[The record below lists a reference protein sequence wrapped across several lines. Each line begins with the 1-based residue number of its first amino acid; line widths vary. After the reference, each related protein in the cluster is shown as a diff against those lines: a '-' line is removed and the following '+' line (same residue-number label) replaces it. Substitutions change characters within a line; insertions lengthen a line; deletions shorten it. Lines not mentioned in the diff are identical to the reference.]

1 MREIKY
7 RAFHK
12 ETKTMINIQN
22 MLSFSN
28 DGGIWINEN
37 KQYPE
42 NTFSGWIG
50 IDFELMQYTGLKDA
64 INKNEVYEHDIINL
78 LGIGFLKV
86 EWDYRDTGW
95 ICIDKHYKKRNLVH
109 VLLNGGI
116 RVGNIWE
123 NPELLEE
130 RK

>member
-1 MREIKY
+1 MREIKF
-7 RAFHK
+7 RAWDILD
-12 ETKTMINIQN
+12 KTMDKAESIAYIENN
-22 MLSFSN
+22 RPSEFN
-28 DGGIWINEN
+28 D
-37 KQYPE
+37 
-42 NTFSGWIG
+42 FV
-50 IDFELMQYTGLKDA
+50 LMQYTGLKDA

-95 ICIDKHYKKRNLVH
+95 ICTDKHYKKRNLAH

-116 RVGNIWE
+116 RVGNIYE